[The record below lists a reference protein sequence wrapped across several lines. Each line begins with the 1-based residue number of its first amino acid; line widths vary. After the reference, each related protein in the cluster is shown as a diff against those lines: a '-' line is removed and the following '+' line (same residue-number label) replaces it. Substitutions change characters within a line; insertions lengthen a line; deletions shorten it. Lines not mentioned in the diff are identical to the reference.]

1 MTRLGLFRPPRVVA
15 SLHDLSC
22 KGPGACSCRPIYV
35 VGTEAEQ
42 DRPSSEQA
50 PEYNG
55 SRTDEVRE
63 SNRLREAFPAGA
75 HPTAGAPLA
84 YLEDETR

>member
-42 DRPSSEQA
+42 DRPSGEQPIGYTSMVGVA
-50 PEYNG
+50 TTGDTMRAARIGATPPVRAARHSG
-55 SRTDEVRE
+55 VDE
-63 SNRLREAFPAGA
+63 
-75 HPTAGAPLA
+75 
-84 YLEDETR
+84 